1 MVQDDIDRG
10 QEWSER
16 QARTEKGDEPVFEDN
31 LARRISFPVVLSVLF
46 FGAVFGGAAV
56 FFQHRNSNSE
66 LMSKG
71 ERYAEIISVVLS
83 KTDALSPGER
93 PGWLVDVISNDP
105 EIAGVAVVTSGFS
118 FGSDPSSFSEETQK
132 VTRTFS
138 HDTRPLAGSITVFLD
153 RSKVRAATV
162 EFAAILSAFF
172 LFHGILV
179 FIVLRDRLHAM
190 VVGPVNDLSNFVF
203 DYFRF
208 EDRRK
213 FAIRENNEIGRLV
226 HSFNAFSKKSGD
238 RLVLL
243 SEEIENTK
251 EELSRVKADLKRHTR
266 TDALTKLCNR
276 REFDKLLD
284 VEWRRM
290 QRHGRPVSL
299 ILCDI
304 DAYDRFREMYGKE
317 EQDDCIK
324 ELAKIVEKNCM
335 RPADLVARFGVKTFV
350 ALLPETD
357 SEGASTVAERIQ
369 DAVLQAGIP
378 HESSPVAPT
387 VTFSFGIGT
396 VVPTRCAE
404 PNYLV
409 AVADSALF
417 ESKESGG
424 DKITVNSA

>member
-1 MVQDDIDRG
+1 M
-10 QEWSER
+10 ER
-16 QARTEKGDEPVFEDN
+16 GDEPIFEDN
-31 LARRISFPVVLSVLF
+31 LARKISLAVVLPVLF
-46 FGAVFGGAAV
+46 FGLVFGTAVV
-56 FFQHRNSNSE
+56 FFQYQGSKNE
-66 LMSKG
+66 LMSKA
-71 ERYAEIISVVLS
+71 ERYAETISVVLAQ
-83 KTDALSPGER
+83 TDAFSPGEH

-118 FGSDPSSFSEETQK
+118 FGSDPSSFSEDTQRVVRK
-132 VTRTFS
+132 FS
-138 HDTRPLAGSITVFLD
+138 RNKEPVSGDITVFLD
-153 RSKVRAATV
+153 LSSAKVKTV
-162 EFAAILSAFF
+162 GFAAILSAFF
-172 LFHGILV
+172 LLLGIVVFLV
-179 FIVLRDRLHAM
+179 SRARLHAM

-213 FAIRENNEIGRLV
+213 FAIREKNEVGRLV
-226 HSFNAFSKKSGD
+226 HSFNLFAKKSGD

-243 SEEIENTK
+243 NEEIEKTS
-251 EELSRVKADLKRHTR
+251 EELVRAKADLKRHSR
-266 TDALTKLCNR
+266 IDALTKLCNR

-317 EQDDCIK
+317 EHDDCIR

-335 RPADLVARFGVKTFV
+335 RPADLVARFGAKTFV

-357 SEGASTVAERIQ
+357 SSGASTVAGRIQ

-396 VVPTRCAE
+396 VVPARGAD

-424 DKITVNSA
+424 DKITVNFA